1 MAFPDAASEEVSA
14 GGLTRRERSLLL
26 ALTTRGGR
34 KRSGCCRCEGVRAV
48 RELLAHRPELV
59 KFVAVTD
66 RALAQLEL
74 PAPVIRHVSEEELAR
89 CSETVSPQ
97 GVIAVAA
104 IPSEA
109 SGEPEGEFILAF
121 DQLND
126 PGNFGTIVRTFRA
139 VGGRELWYT
148 KGSVDPWCDKAVRS
162 GMGAQFALSTRRF
175 DNLLSMQRFGA
186 EHGYERFFYA
196 DPHEGETCF
205 TAEGLF
211 DRSILLIG
219 GEANG
224 AGELPPG
231 TRRVIIPMPG
241 NFESLNAAQA
251 ATVLLVESV
260 RRRSMK

>member
-1 MAFPDAASEEVSA
+1 MGVPVHGPEDLPA
-14 GGLTRRERSLLL
+14 GGMTRRERSLLL

-48 RELLAHRPELV
+48 RELMEHAADLV
-59 KFVAVTD
+59 KFVAVTE
-66 RALAQLEL
+66 RALEQLPL
-74 PAPVIRHVSEEELAR
+74 PEPLIRRVSEEELAR

-97 GVIAVAA
+97 GVIAVAE
-104 IPSEA
+104 IPPEA
-109 SGEPEGEFILAF
+109 AGEPEGEFILAF

-162 GMGAQFALSTRRF
+162 GMGAQFALRTRRF
-175 DNLLSMQRFGA
+175 DDLLGMREFGA
-186 EHGYERFFYA
+186 AHGYERFFYA
-196 DPHEGETCF
+196 DPHQGEICF

-231 TRRVIIPMPG
+231 SRRVMIPMPG